1 MERTKKRNDVD
12 EDGFRT
18 AADAYAENSDV
29 FGATITSG
37 TNHSAGH
44 QVASTQI
51 NENEG
56 FLETMEM
63 RIMEEA
69 LRMGGIAFSS
79 NEPYTSFVPSDKAIS
94 KFMEGK
100 WNPRISSPEEM
111 FKVLLYHTVK
121 GKMSSKDILNLKKI
135 RTLEGKEVTIDRSS
149 GGKINGAEIVDADI
163 EVGKGIIHVIDE
175 VLIPEN
181 PDA

>member
-1 MERTKKRNDVD
+1 
-12 EDGFRT
+12 
-18 AADAYAENSDV
+18 
-29 FGATITSG
+29 
-37 TNHSAGH
+37 
-44 QVASTQI
+44 
-51 NENEG
+51 
-56 FLETMEM
+56 
-63 RIMEEA
+63 
-69 LRMGGIAFSS
+69 
-79 NEPYTSFVPSDKAIS
+79 
-94 KFMEGK
+94 
-100 WNPRISSPEEM
+100 M

>member
-94 KFMEGK
+94 KFMARALQHLDAHLDEEGG
-100 WNPRISSPEEM
+100 N
-111 FKVLLYHTVK
+111 HQ
-121 GKMSSKDILNLKKI
+121 G
-135 RTLEGKEVTIDRSS
+135 
-149 GGKINGAEIVDADI
+149 
-163 EVGKGIIHVIDE
+163 DE
-175 VLIPEN
+175 RVQ
-181 PDA
+181 DV